1 MLNDVVVYGV
11 EGLAQW
17 GEQLFGQ
24 ASKEQPPDQGD
35 VAGAAATIARRPS
48 GVNLISVARR
58 SWLARLH

>member
-17 GEQLFGQ
+17 GDQLLRQ